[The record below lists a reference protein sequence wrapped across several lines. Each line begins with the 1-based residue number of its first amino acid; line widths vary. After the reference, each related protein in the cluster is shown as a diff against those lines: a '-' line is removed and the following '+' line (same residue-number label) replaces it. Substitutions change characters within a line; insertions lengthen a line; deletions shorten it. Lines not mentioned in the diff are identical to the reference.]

1 MTSFPPSPGSSDDLE
16 ALTIPKSVGNGR
28 FVLGRTL
35 GVGGAAAVLVARDT
49 ALDLERAVKILRVDH
64 DAIRERFL
72 AEARAL
78 ARIRHPNVLR
88 VMDYGETDG
97 TPWMVMDL
105 ATNGTLA
112 HRLQNGPFKIVD
124 ACQLMLEIISGVAA
138 IHAAGFVHRD
148 IKPSNVL
155 LGEDDEVWVGDL
167 GVIAGSEKLVKRQ
180 WKTSGALGTVGYQSP
195 ELRADAKGADLR
207 SDIYA
212 LGATLWAVLTARAP
226 IDLSL
231 VDLRPELLEKLP
243 EEFRGI
249 AVRATRRNPELRYAS
264 CEEMARDIATLHVQL
279 DPSAPSV
286 DVAMSSFAR
295 LRRRSGSSETSEA
308 SDRPASI
315 APQPSVSRSPSVGPP
330 SESSVMRSSI
340 APLLWAFVGATMV
353 LAIVLTVAWLL

>member
-1 MTSFPPSPGSSDDLE
+1 MPSFPPSPALSDDQD

-105 ATNGTLA
+105 ATGGTLA
-112 HRLQNGPFKIVD
+112 HRLQDGPFRAED
-124 ACQLMLEIISGVAA
+124 ACQLMFEIISGVAA
-138 IHAAGFVHRD
+138 IHDAGFVHRD

-167 GVIAGSEKLVKRQ
+167 GVISGSEKLVRRQ

-195 ELRADAKGADLR
+195 ELRADAKGADFR

-212 LGATLWAVLTARAP
+212 LGATLWAVLTATAP
-226 IDLSL
+226 IDLSV
-231 VDLRPELLEKLP
+231 VDLRPSLLDKLP
-243 EEFRGI
+243 EEFRDI
-249 AVRATRRNPELRYAS
+249 AVRATRRDPALRYAS
-264 CEEMARDIATLHVQL
+264 CEEMARDIAKVHAEL

-286 DVAMSSFAR
+286 TAAMDAFAR
-295 LRRRSGSSETSEA
+295 LRRRSGKTESK
-308 SDRPASI
+308 DRSAGPSTMS
-315 APQPSVSRSPSVGPP
+315 PQPVPPRSRSVSPS
-330 SESSVMRSSI
+330 SASTMMWSSM

-353 LAIVLTVAWLL
+353 LVIVLTVAWLL